1 MRYVQIIFEGKVQ
14 GVFFRKHTYDTAM
27 RLELKGFVC
36 NRVDGSVYI
45 EAGGNTDQV
54 QQLIEWCN
62 KGPRKANVSSV
73 HVKEIAQ
80 IVYQEFKIR
89 GNQ

>member
-1 MRYVQIIFEGKVQ
+1 MRYVQIIVEGKVQ

-62 KGPRKANVSSV
+62 KGPRKANVSAV
-73 HVKEIAQ
+73 HVIEIPPKEW
-80 IVYQEFKIR
+80 QEFEIR
-89 GNQ
+89 RDQ